1 MIWEYVLGGQRIH
14 IIQRSR
20 QRLGHVV
27 CPVPLGVETTTSS
40 PSASNHHTSRNTEL
54 YCEICHGGGI
64 PQPAKE
70 GDLARRKKSMLL
82 GLALSCRL
90 MYVFPISNPTLP
102 TLPYSTTS
110 IPPTHTY
117 PTLTYSFNTAT
128 KNQSKNYT
136 PTQP

>member
-1 MIWEYVLGGQRIH
+1 
-14 IIQRSR
+14 
-20 QRLGHVV
+20 VV
-27 CPVPLGVETTTSS
+27 CPVPLDAEASTSS
-40 PSASNHHTSRNTEL
+40 PSASASASPSPSPSTHHTSRNTEL
-54 YCEICHGGGI
+54 FCEICHGGGI

-90 MYVFPISNPTLP
+90 MYVY
-102 TLPYSTTS
+102 PY
-110 IPPTHTY
+110 PTHTY

-128 KNQSKNYT
+128 KNLSKNYT